1 MARNKVQFQR
11 GLSDVEFGRLYGSEE
26 KCREALFSWH
36 WPEGF
41 VCPACGSR
49 AHCELEKRAL
59 WQCNACRTQTS
70 LTAGTI
76 FASTKLD
83 LSVWFRAMLHMTQ
96 TKQGISALELS
107 RRIDVTYNT
116 AWAMHHKLRQVM
128 LEREATRPLEGRVEM
143 VMPEACFQHDAYLG
157 GARSGGKRGRGSPG
171 KTPFVAAVETTAD
184 GKAHRVKLR
193 RVRRFTKKIIRHVTA
208 RIIKPGA
215 YVVTDGLGCFNGV
228 AEAGC
233 THKAIVTGSGRKAAR
248 HPAFRAINTVLAD
261 IKTAIAATYRS
272 GAKKHTPRRLAEFA
286 YRFNRRYD
294 LPAMIIRLGWVAMR
308 TQPMPYRLLKLAED
322 HG

>member
-1 MARNKVQFQR
+1 MARNRVQFQR
-11 GLSDVEFGRLYGSEE
+11 GLSDVEFDRLYGSEE
-26 KCREALFSWH
+26 KCREVLFSWR
-36 WPEGF
+36 WPDGF
-41 VCPACGSR
+41 ECPACGGR
-49 AHCELEKRAL
+49 AHCELEKRSL

-83 LSVWFRAMLHMTQ
+83 LCVWFRAMFHMTQ

-116 AWAMHHKLRQVM
+116 AWKMHHKLRQVM
-128 LEREATRPLEGRVEM
+128 LEREAARPLEGRVEM
-143 VMPEACFQHDAYLG
+143 DDAYLG

-193 RVRRFTKKIIRHVTA
+193 RVRRFTKKIIKKVTA
-208 RIIKPGA
+208 RIVKAGTH
-215 YVVTDGLGCFNGV
+215 VVTDGLGCFNGV

-248 HPAFRAINTVLAD
+248 HPAFRAINTVLAN

>member
-11 GLSDVEFGRLYGSEE
+11 GLSDMEFDRLYGTEE
-26 KCREALFSWH
+26 KCRAVLFSWR

-41 VCPACGSR
+41 VCPACGES

-59 WQCNACRTQTS
+59 WQCNACHTQTS

-76 FASTKLD
+76 FAATKLD
-83 LSVWFRAMLHMTQ
+83 LTVWFRAMFHMTQ

-107 RRIDVTYNT
+107 RRIDVSYNT

-128 LEREATRPLEGRVEM
+128 LERNREKPLEGRIEM
-143 VMPEACFQHDAYLG
+143 DDAYLG
-157 GARSGGKRGRGSPG
+157 GERNGGKRGRGSPG
-171 KTPFVAAVETTAD
+171 KTPFLAAVETAED

-193 RVRRFTKKIIRHVTA
+193 RVRRFTKKNITKITGRIA
-208 RIIKPGA
+208 RPGA
-215 YVVTDGLGCFNGV
+215 RVVTDGLGCFNGV
-228 AEAGC
+228 ADAGC
-233 THKAIVTGSGRKAAR
+233 KHEPIVTGSGRKAAR
-248 HPAFRAINTVLAD
+248 HPAFRAVNTVLGN
-261 IKTAIAATYRS
+261 IKSSIAATFRS
-272 GAKKHTPRRLAEFA
+272 GTMKHAARRLAEFE

-294 LPAMIIRLGWVAMR
+294 LPAMIPRLGWVAVR
-308 TQPMPYRLLKLAED
+308 AAPMPYRLLKLAED

>member
-11 GLSDVEFGRLYGSEE
+11 GLSDVEFDRLYGSEE
-26 KCREALFSWH
+26 KCREALFSWR
-36 WPEGF
+36 WPVGF
-41 VCPACGSR
+41 ECPACGGQP
-49 AHCELEKRAL
+49 HCELERRSL
-59 WQCNACRTQTS
+59 WQCNACHTQTS

-83 LSVWFRAMLHMTQ
+83 LTVWFRAMFHMTQ

-116 AWAMHHKLRQVM
+116 AWKIHHKLRQVM
-128 LEREATRPLEGRVEM
+128 LEREAIRPLEGRVEM
-143 VMPEACFQHDAYLG
+143 DDAYLG

-171 KTPFVAAVETTAD
+171 KTPFVAAVETTVD

-193 RVRRFTKKIIRHVTA
+193 RVRRFTKKIIRKVTA

-215 YVVTDGLGCFNGV
+215 SVVTDGLGCFGGV
-228 AEAGC
+228 AEANC
-233 THKAIVTGSGRKAAR
+233 THRAIVTGSGRKAAR
-248 HPAFRAINTVLAD
+248 HPAFKAVNTVLAN
-261 IKTAIAATYRS
+261 IKTAIAATYRA
-272 GAKKHTPRRLAEFA
+272 GAKKHAPRRLAEFA

-294 LPAMIIRLGWVAMR
+294 LTTMIIRLGWVAMR
-308 TQPMPYRLLKLAED
+308 TPPMPYRLLKLAED